1 LGRII
6 AVPQQTLRFDGT
18 FFNFNHAKCIVF
30 DKEKLKYLATRIYG
44 AAQKEVQKNSAQV
57 RRVLHYTCLLL

>member
-1 LGRII
+1 MI
-6 AVPQQTLRFDGT
+6 ALRKVTARFDGT

-30 DKEKLKYLATRIYG
+30 DKEKLKYLGTRIYG
-44 AAQKEVQKNSAQV
+44 AAQKELQNNNAQV